1 MKTLLVPAIF
11 VLLCQSSFAQEATK
25 KKDTIHILKEVTV
38 NSDVIV
44 GSKFK
49 AKNRAGSTSFISP
62 ADLKTFHYA
71 DVSRILAKIP
81 GVTVQ
86 EEDGFGLR
94 PNIGMRG
101 TNPNR
106 SEKITFMEDGILIA
120 PAPYAAPAAYY
131 FPTTTRMQAFEIL
144 KGGSQIQYGPYTTS
158 GAINM
163 VSTQIPSK
171 FTGNITATYGN
182 YNTKR
187 TYMNI
192 GDNFNNFA
200 YLVEYN
206 NRNSDGFKKID
217 FSSKNTGFQGND
229 YVAKFRI
236 NTDFDAKIYQSLTFK
251 LQYSEDTDNETYLG
265 LTDADFKAD
274 PYRRYLG
281 SNEDYIDTEHFQ
293 IMATHYIKPSKNLT
307 FTTKAYRNTFARNWY
322 KLDGVNLGTSTISIN
337 NILENPVKYTAEY
350 NSITG
355 ASNTI
360 ANALRVKANNRTYEA
375 QGIQTVGN
383 FKLEKNA
390 FTHEIEF
397 GIRYHEDYE
406 DRYQW
411 VDGYAINNK
420 AMNRTNAGVAGTDA
434 NRITSANAIASHVLY
449 NLSFDK
455 FTLSPGI
462 RYENIDL
469 KSLDYGKSDVN
480 RTGTNQIISNNNV
493 GVWIPG
499 IGILYDINQFYNV
512 FASVHKGFSPP
523 GAKSGEDAEN
533 SINTEIGFRMH
544 KNAFS
549 GELIYYYNDFSNL
562 QGSDNMSG
570 GGSGT
575 GDLFNAGEAIVNGIE
590 LAATYDFLYNNSN
603 QFKLPVTLS
612 YTYTDTKLESTFAS
626 PIWGNVV
633 PGDEIPY
640 IPKNQLSLMA
650 DFEFNKFQFAV
661 GYRFVD
667 AFRTKAGQGTIPA
680 NYKVDSYSVFDTST
694 KYFLS
699 KNVSFMVNV
708 INLFDAENAV
718 SRVPAG
724 LRPAHPFGI
733 NAGIS
738 AHF

>member
-1 MKTLLVPAIF
+1 MKNSLVIG
-11 VLLCQSSFAQEATK
+11 LCLVSILSFAQEAPV
-25 KKDTIHILKEVTV
+25 KKDTVYTLKEVSV

-62 ADLKTFHYA
+62 ADLKIFNYS
-71 DVSRILAKIP
+71 DISRVLGKIP
-81 GVTVQ
+81 GITVQ

-106 SEKITFMEDGILIA
+106 SEKITLMEDGILIA
-120 PAPYAAPAAYY
+120 PAPYAAPGAYY
-131 FPTTTRMQAFEIL
+131 FPTTNRMQAFEII

-158 GAINM
+158 GTINM
-163 VSTQIPSK
+163 VSTQIPRK
-171 FTGNITATYGN
+171 FSGNFVSSYGSF
-182 YNTKR
+182 NTKR
-187 TYMNI
+187 MYINV
-192 GDNFNNFA
+192 GDNFKNFA

-217 FSSKNTGFQGND
+217 YSDKKTGFQGND

-236 NTDFDAKIYQSLTFK
+236 NSDFDAKIYQSLTFK
-251 LQYSEDTDNETYLG
+251 LQYSEDNDNETYLG

-293 IMATHYIKPSKNLT
+293 LMATHYIKPLKNLT

-322 KLDGVNLGTSTISIN
+322 KLDGVNLGTSTVSIN
-337 NILENPVKYTAEY
+337 SILEDPIKYNAEF
-350 NSITG
+350 NAINGS
-355 ASNTI
+355 ANTI
-360 ANALRVKANNRTYEA
+360 ANALRVKANNRNYEA
-375 QGIQTVGN
+375 QGIQSVGN
-383 FKLEKNA
+383 YKLEKNA

-411 VDGYAINNK
+411 VDGYAVNNK
-420 AMNRTNAGVAGTDA
+420 AMNRTNTGVPGTDS
-434 NRITSANAIASHVLY
+434 NRITSANAIASHILY
-449 NLSFDK
+449 NLSYDK
-455 FTLSPGI
+455 FTFSPGV

-469 KSLDYGKSDVN
+469 KSLDYGKSDIE
-480 RTGTNQIISNNNV
+480 RTGKNIVVEKNNV

-499 IGILYDINQFYNV
+499 IGILYDLNKMYNV

-523 GAKSGEDAEN
+523 GAKAGEDAEN
-533 SINTEIGFRMH
+533 SVNTEVGFRMN

-575 GDLFNAGEAIVNGIE
+575 GDLFNAGNAIVNGIE
-590 LAATYDFLYNNSN
+590 LTATYDFLYNNTN
-603 QFKLPVTLS
+603 QFRLPVTLS

-640 IPKNQLSLMA
+640 IPTNQLSLMA
-650 DFEFNKFQFAV
+650 DFEFHKFQFAV

-667 AFRTKAGQGTIPA
+667 AFRTRAGQGTIPA
-680 NYKVDSYSVFDTST
+680 NYKVDSYSVFDTSA
-694 KYFLS
+694 KYLLS
-699 KNVSFMVNV
+699 NNVTFMVNV
-708 INLFDAENAV
+708 MNLFDAENAV

-733 NAGIS
+733 NAGIA

>member
-1 MKTLLVPAIF
+1 MKNIVLITGLCLVSI
-11 VLLCQSSFAQEATK
+11 SGFAQETTVE
-25 KKDTIHILKEVTV
+25 KDTVYTLKEVSV

-62 ADLKTFHYA
+62 SDLKIFNYA
-71 DVSRILAKIP
+71 DVSRVLGKIP

-106 SEKITFMEDGILIA
+106 SEKITLMEDGILIA
-120 PAPYAAPAAYY
+120 PAPYAAPGAYY
-131 FPTTTRMQAFEIL
+131 FPTTNRMQAFEII

-158 GAINM
+158 GTVNM

-171 FTGNITATYGN
+171 FSGNFVASYGSF
-182 YNTKR
+182 NTKR
-187 TYMNI
+187 TYLNV
-192 GDNFNNFA
+192 GDNYKNFA

-217 FSSKNTGFQGND
+217 YSSKTTGFQGND

-236 NTDFDAKIYQSLTFK
+236 NSNFDAKIYQSLTFK
-251 LQYSEDTDNETYLG
+251 LQYSEDNDNETYLG

-281 SNEDYIDTEHFQ
+281 SNEDNIDTEHFQ
-293 IMATHYIKPSKNLT
+293 MIATHYIKPLKNLT

-322 KLDGVNLGTSTISIN
+322 KLDGVNLGTTTVSISS
-337 NILENPVKYTAEY
+337 ILENPVKYNAEY
-350 NSITG
+350 NAINGTT
-355 ASNTI
+355 NTI
-360 ANALRVKANNRTYEA
+360 NNALRVKANNKNDES
-375 QGIQTVGN
+375 QGIQTIGN
-383 FKLEKNA
+383 FKLEKNGL
-390 FTHEIEF
+390 THDIEF
-397 GIRYHEDYE
+397 GVRYHEDFE
-406 DRYQW
+406 DRFQW
-411 VDGYAINNK
+411 VDGFAVNNK
-420 AMNRTNAGVAGTDA
+420 VLNRTNAGVPGTDA
-434 NRITSANAIASHVLY
+434 NKITSANAIASHVLY
-449 NLSFDK
+449 NLSYDK
-455 FTLSPGI
+455 FTFSPGI
-462 RYENIDL
+462 RYENIAL
-469 KSLDYGKSDVN
+469 KSTDYGKSDIE
-480 RTGTNQIISNNNV
+480 RTGKNLVVEENNV

-499 IGILYDINQFYNV
+499 IGILYDINQTYNI

-523 GAKSGEDAEN
+523 GAKAGEDAEN
-533 SINTEIGFRMH
+533 SVNTEVGIRMN

-549 GELIYYYNDFSNL
+549 GELIYYYNNFSNL
-562 QGSDNMSG
+562 QGTDNMSG

-575 GDLFNAGEAIVNGIE
+575 GDLFNAGEAVVNGIE
-590 LAATYDFLYNNSN
+590 LTGTYDLLHNNTN
-603 QFKLPVTLS
+603 QFKLPITLS
-612 YTYTDTKLESTFAS
+612 YTYTDTELKSTFAS
-626 PIWGNVV
+626 PIWGNIV

-640 IPKNQLSLMA
+640 IPKNQISIMA
-650 DFEFNKFQFAV
+650 DFEFNKFQFAI
-661 GYRFVD
+661 GYRYID

-680 NYKVDSYSVFDTST
+680 NYKVDSYYVFDTSA
-694 KYFLS
+694 KYFVS

-738 AHF
+738 ARF

>member
-1 MKTLLVPAIF
+1 MNRLLLPTLLL
-11 VLLCQSSFAQEATK
+11 LLCQSAFTQESTK
-25 KKDTIHILKEVTV
+25 QKDTIHNLKEVLV

-62 ADLKTFHYA
+62 ADLKTFNYA
-71 DVSRILAKIP
+71 DVSRVLGRIP
-81 GVTVQ
+81 GITVQ

-106 SEKITFMEDGILIA
+106 SEKITLMEDGVLIA
-120 PAPYAAPAAYY
+120 PAPYSAPAAYY
-131 FPTTTRMQAFEIL
+131 FPTTNRMQAFEII
-144 KGGSQIQYGPYTTS
+144 KGGSQIQYGPNTTS
-158 GAINM
+158 GTINM

-171 FTGNITATYGN
+171 FSGNIVATYGN

-187 TYMNI
+187 TYFNL
-192 GDNFNNFA
+192 GDNYENFA

-206 NRNSDGFKKID
+206 NRNSDGFKTID
-217 FSSKNTGFQGND
+217 YSDKKTGFQGND

-236 NTDFDAKIYQSLTFK
+236 NTDFDVKTYQSLTFK
-251 LQYSEDTDNETYLG
+251 LQYSEDNDNETYLG
-265 LTDADFKAD
+265 LTDVDFKAN

-281 SNEDYIDTEHFQ
+281 SNEDNIDTEHFQ
-293 IMATHYIKPSKNLT
+293 MMATHYIKPAKNLT

-322 KLDGVNLGTSTISIN
+322 KLDGVNLGTTTVSIN
-337 NILENPVKYTAEY
+337 NILENPAAYNAEY
-350 NSITG
+350 NAITG
-355 ASNTI
+355 SSNTI

-406 DRYQW
+406 DRFQW
-411 VDGYAINNK
+411 VDGFAVNNK
-420 AMNRTNAGVAGTDA
+420 VLNRTNAGVAGTDA
-434 NRITSANAIASHVLY
+434 NRITSANAIATHVLY
-449 NLSFDK
+449 NLSYDK
-455 FTLSPGI
+455 FTFSPGI

-469 KSLDYGKSDVN
+469 LSEDYGKSDTG
-480 RTGTNQIISNNNV
+480 RTGKNLVIEKNDV

-499 IGILYDINQFYNV
+499 IGILYDINEHYNV

-523 GAKSGEDAEN
+523 GAKAGEDAEN
-533 SINTEIGFRMH
+533 SVNTEIGFRMN

-590 LAATYDFLYNNSN
+590 LAATYDFLYNNTN
-603 QFKLPVTLS
+603 QFRLPVTLS
-612 YTYTDTKLESTFAS
+612 YTYTDTKLDSTFAS

-633 PGDEIPY
+633 PSDEIPY
-640 IPKNQLSLMA
+640 IPKNQIAIMA
-650 DFEFNKFQFAV
+650 DFEFNKFQFAM

-680 NYKVDSYSVFDTST
+680 NYKVDSYSVFDTSA
-694 KYFLS
+694 KYLVS
-699 KNVSFMVNV
+699 KNVTFMVNV
-708 INLFDAENAV
+708 INLFDAENAI

-738 AHF
+738 ARF